1 MDLLQIHF
9 PISGV
14 EIPIFVPPA
23 VAFIISFFTSMAGI
37 SGAFLIL
44 PFQVSVL
51 GFTAP
56 SVSATNF
63 LYNVVGTPGGVL
75 RYAREKRM
83 VWPLAGSIIAGTLPG
98 VLIGYYF
105 RVKLLPDPRTFKFF
119 VGIVLLY
126 VGWRLLKDIGR
137 QSGMDKPHVKAA
149 FRTCN
154 MSASLS
160 AVSFTFLGERIW
172 FCVPAIFVPSL
183 CVGIISGIYGIGGG
197 AIIAPFL
204 VTFMRLPIYAVA
216 GAVLL
221 ANFLTSLAGVF
232 IYSTVALHQGQAAPP
247 DWLLGVLFG
256 VGGLIGMYCGA
267 KWQRFMPEKIIK
279 CILTIIIFFVAGKY
293 IFQYL

>member
-9 PISGV
+9 PVSGV
-14 EIPIFVPPA
+14 EIPLFVPPA

-56 SVSATNF
+56 SVSSTNF

-75 RYAREKRM
+75 RYAREKRL
-83 VWPLAGSIIAGTLPG
+83 VWPLAGNIIAGTLPG

-105 RVKLLPDPRTFKFF
+105 RVNLLPDPRTFKFF

-137 QSGMDKPHVKAA
+137 LQVFEKSNAKAA
-149 FRTCN
+149 FRTCD
-154 MSASLS
+154 MSTSLR
-160 AVSFTFLGERIW
+160 AVSFSFMGERIC
-172 FCVPAIFVPSL
+172 FSVPAIFIPSL

-204 VTFMRLPIYAVA
+204 VTIMRLPVYAA
-216 GAVLL
+216 GHRSVPSRRHHPVH
-221 ANFLTSLAGVF
+221 TSL
-232 IYSTVALHQGQAAPP
+232 L
-247 DWLLGVLFG
+247 
-256 VGGLIGMYCGA
+256 
-267 KWQRFMPEKIIK
+267 E
-279 CILTIIIFFVAGKY
+279 
-293 IFQYL
+293 

>member
-1 MDLLQIHF
+1 MDILQFHF
-9 PISGV
+9 SVSGV

-23 VAFIISFFTSMAGI
+23 VAFIISFLTSMAGI

-51 GFTAP
+51 GFTSP
-56 SVSATNF
+56 SVSSTNF

-119 VGIVLLY
+119 VGMVLLY
-126 VGWRLLKDIGR
+126 VGWRLLKGISR
-137 QSGMDKPHVKAA
+137 QTVGEKPQSKEA
-149 FRTCN
+149 FRTCD
-154 MSASLS
+154 MSASLR
-160 AVSFTFLGERIW
+160 AVSFTFMGERIC
-172 FCVPAIFVPSL
+172 FSVPAIFIPALS
-183 CVGIISGIYGIGGG
+183 VGIISGIYGIGGG

-204 VTFMRLPIYAVA
+204 VTIMRLPIYAVA

-232 IYSTVALHQGQAAPP
+232 FYSTIPLNQGQVAPP

-256 VGGLIGMYCGA
+256 VGGLTGMYCGA
-267 KWQRFMPEKIIK
+267 KWQRLMPEKMIK
-279 CILTIIIFFVAGKY
+279 CILAIIIFIVSGKY
-293 IFQYL
+293 IFQYF